1 MANLNPFGAF
11 AEGLVSGLH
20 GAQRLRRERQAAD
33 LADLQMEEI
42 KRQREQEQAIRQAAA
57 QGYGLDAVPTSG
69 VEGVTPGSQ
78 QDQMLAEQT
87 SGLETA
93 RTVENPIPRGKRL
106 IASMEAAMGEAFKQG
121 RTDLAA
127 DYFAKAHTIRQS
139 ILQRELDEATRR
151 YEATKDPSVFFK
163 AYNEWVADGRTL
175 EGVGW
180 VMDAENG
187 ERKYRV
193 KVAEDGKTRVLD
205 VPEGEIPKYVQA
217 LRDPQKILDLEME
230 RVRRF
235 LGYQDKL
242 LDPDFVLKQRD
253 TAARERAAAANE
265 RRAEASET
273 QAQAAMHRAA
283 ASEKQAQAAIK
294 RAETQAQTAI
304 QRAEKPGSNT
314 VDARQRANLIVNLMK
329 MRDEFGRP
337 LYPTRAAAEAEADA
351 ILGTERAQE
360 PNRGASANRPP
371 LDSFLKKR

>member
-20 GAQRLRRERQAAD
+20 GAQRLRRERNAAE

-42 KRQREQEQAIRQAAA
+42 KRRQAQERAISQASA
-57 QGYGLDAVPTSG
+57 QGYGLDAVPASG
-69 VEGVTPGSQ
+69 VEAVTPGSQ
-78 QDQMLAEQT
+78 QDRMLAAQT
-87 SGLETA
+87 AGLEPPKA
-93 RTVENPIPRGKRL
+93 AENPVPRGKRL
-106 IASMEAAMGEAFKQG
+106 IASMEAAMAEALNQG

-127 DYFAKAHTIRQS
+127 DYFAKAHTVRQTL
-139 ILQRELDEATRR
+139 LQRDLDEATRR
-151 YEATKDPSVFFK
+151 YMTTKDPSVFFK

-180 VMDAENG
+180 VMDDG

-193 KVAEDGKTRVLD
+193 KVTEDGKHRVLD
-205 VPEGEIPKYVQA
+205 VPESEIPQYIQA
-217 LRDPQKILDLEME
+217 LHDPKALLNLELE
-230 RVRRF
+230 RVKRRWGF
-235 LGYQDKL
+235 QDKL
-242 LDPDFVLKQRD
+242 LDPEFGLKQRD